1 MIIFDARIGR
11 PGGRQA
17 MTLKWPAAG
26 FLKRLKDEHARA
38 HEAERLL
45 ELDDQTLA
53 DLGLKRA
60 DIVHYICE
68 GGSLSAEPE
77 SASPPHRSRTH

>member
-1 MIIFDARIGR
+1 MSF
-11 PGGRQA
+11 
-17 MTLKWPAAG
+17 KWPAAG

-45 ELDDQTLA
+45 DLDDQTLE
-53 DLGLKRA
+53 DLGLKRS

-68 GGSLSAEPE
+68 GGRLGEAERQ
-77 SASPPHRSRTH
+77 PHPGEPQDR